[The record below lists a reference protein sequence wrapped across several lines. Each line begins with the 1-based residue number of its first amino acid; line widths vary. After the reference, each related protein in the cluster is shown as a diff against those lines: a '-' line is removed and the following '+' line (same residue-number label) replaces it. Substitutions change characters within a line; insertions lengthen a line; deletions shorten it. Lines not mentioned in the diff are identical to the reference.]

1 MQELTFEQV
10 EEVSGGGTD
19 EALCVA
25 GFTYLG
31 GYVGFFGGALIGG
44 FGAAPGFYAG
54 VSFGS
59 IIGASVCLP

>member
-1 MQELTFEQV
+1 M
-10 EEVSGGGTD
+10 SGGGTD

>member
-1 MQELTFEQV
+1 MQELTFEQE

-31 GYVGFFGGALIGG
+31 GYVGFFG
-44 FGAAPGFYAG
+44 AAPGFYAG
-54 VSFGS
+54 VSFES